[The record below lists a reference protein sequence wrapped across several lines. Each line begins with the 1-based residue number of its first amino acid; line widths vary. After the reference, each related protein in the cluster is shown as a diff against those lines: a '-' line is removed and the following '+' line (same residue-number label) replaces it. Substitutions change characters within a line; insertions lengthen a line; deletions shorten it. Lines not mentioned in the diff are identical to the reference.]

1 MAPPNVSVEG
11 GTLRRFITNKDQ
23 EKLFGGEGS
32 GWKLRAS
39 KGNEP
44 GTILITCN
52 SPNPQVYIAKDS
64 HQPRW
69 LHMKIQGPKMHL
81 ITASKISIWHMGD
94 EEINTAL
101 K

>member
-1 MAPPNVSVEG
+1 MFSFTFWLKRRMKINGTKMNALIFCFLGETAGLIRVDKEWLTAPPNVSVEG

-39 KGNEP
+39 KGNKP

-52 SPNPQVYIAKDS
+52 
-64 HQPRW
+64 
-69 LHMKIQGPKMHL
+69 L
-81 ITASKISIWHMGD
+81 
-94 EEINTAL
+94 
-101 K
+101 